1 MLDARGYANLGQL
14 LSAEQCEALT
24 ALFPGEAPFRSHIIM
39 RQHGFGEG
47 EYKYFSY
54 PLPPVIARL
63 RNSLYSQLVPVANRW
78 QEQMRSGIRFPE
90 THSELLTRC
99 HRDDQTRP
107 TPLMLKYCQG
117 DFNCLHQD
125 LYGQHVFPLQVVILL
140 TDPGRFSGGEF
151 VLTEQRPRMQSR
163 VEVVPLKQGHGIAF
177 SVNERPKAG
186 SRGYYRV
193 KMRHGVSE
201 IRAGERHSLGIIFH
215 DAK

>member
-117 DFNCLHQD
+117 DFKGCAR
-125 LYGQHVFPLQVVILL
+125 Y
-140 TDPGRFSGGEF
+140 
-151 VLTEQRPRMQSR
+151 R
-163 VEVVPLKQGHGIAF
+163 VEAKLGSPSVPPNLFPQDASTADRI
-177 SVNERPKAG
+177 VAG
-186 SRGYYRV
+186 S
-193 KMRHGVSE
+193 
-201 IRAGERHSLGIIFH
+201 
-215 DAK
+215 